1 MNRLIKMVR
10 RLAVAALLLPAALTS
25 CSDSDDGGVSAEVKI
40 PGNVKNL
47 TFDVAGGEQ
56 TIAIQT
62 NVDLVLTPS
71 ANWIDVEPLSSTSQS
86 IRRYQVVCQPCVSG
100 EERTC
105 QIAVEAAGFA
115 DVLAVKQ
122 TAGKVVSIVGDDVLP
137 SAGDGSQLTVTVKA
151 NDVPTFK
158 SEASWLS
165 FVGDVRNN
173 GDGTYSVDVKVARN
187 YFSAREGVL
196 TVVNGSSSVILTVK
210 QAAGSGAEISG
221 MPDDPALVPTFMGMG
236 WNLGNSLDSQNNG
249 VSGETLWGNKAC
261 TQATMDAIRAAGF
274 RTVRIPVTWL
284 GHIGDAPNYKI
295 EEAWMNRVAEV
306 VGYAE
311 NAGLNAIIN
320 IHHDGAESNFWLDI
334 KNAAVNNIKNDAVK
348 AQLKAMWTQIANK
361 FKDKGNFL
369 IFEAMNE
376 IHDGKWGY
384 GANTSDGGK
393 QYKTLNEW
401 LQVCVDAIRATGGNN
416 SSRWI
421 GVPGYCTNPQLTI
434 ENLVLPTDAA
444 GRLIVAVHFYDPSD
458 YTLEAKCEEWGHNA
472 AQGKKLNYGDE
483 DNVRSVFS
491 SLQQK
496 YVAAGIPV
504 YIGEIGNVH
513 RDNERA
519 EAFRKY
525 YLEYVCK
532 AAKTYGMSPIFW
544 DNGSANT
551 GRESSG
557 LFDHGTGKPINNGAE
572 IAAIM
577 VNAMENNDATYTLE
591 SVYNKNIEDYVTA
604 Q

>member
-1 MNRLIKMVR
+1 M
-10 RLAVAALLLPAALTS
+10 ALLIPASLTS
-25 CSDSDDGGVSAEVKI
+25 CSDSDNGGVSAEVKI
-40 PGNVKNL
+40 PGNIKNL
-47 TFDVAGGEQ
+47 TFDVAGGDQ

-62 NVDLVLTPS
+62 NVDLTLTPS
-71 ANWIDVEPLSSTSQS
+71 ANWVDVEPLSSTSQS
-86 IRRYQVVCQPCVSG
+86 IRRYLVACQPCVSG
-100 EERTC
+100 LERTC
-105 QIAVEAAGFA
+105 QITVEAPGFS

-122 TAGKVVSIVGDDVLP
+122 SSGKVVSIVGDDVLNV
-137 SAGDGSQLTVTVKA
+137 AGEGSQETVTVSA

-158 SEASWLS
+158 PEASWLS
-165 FVGDVRNN
+165 IVGDVKDN
-173 GDGTYSVDVKVARN
+173 GDGTYSAAVKVARN
-187 YFSAREGVL
+187 YANAREGVL
-196 TVVNGSSSVILTVK
+196 AAINGNAFVAFTVK

-221 MPDDPALVPTFMGMG
+221 MPDDPAVVPIFMGMG
-236 WNLGNSLDSQNNG
+236 WNLGNNLDAYNDG
-249 VSGETLWGNKAC
+249 VSGETAWGNKAC

-295 EEAWMNRVAEV
+295 DDAWMNRVAEV

-320 IHHDGAESNFWLDI
+320 IHHDGAESKFWLDV

-369 IFEAMNE
+369 IFEAVNE
-376 IHDGKWGY
+376 IHDGGWGW
-384 GANTSDGGK
+384 GANKTDGGK
-393 QYKTLNEW
+393 QYKALNEW

-444 GRLIVAVHFYDPSD
+444 GRLMVAVHFYDPSD
-458 YTLEAKCEEWGHNA
+458 YTLEAKCDEWGHA
-472 AQGKKLNYGDE
+472 AEGDKLNYGDE
-483 DNVRSVFS
+483 DNVRSVFA

-513 RDNERA
+513 RNDERA

-532 AAKTYGMSPIFW
+532 AAKTYGMAPIFW
-544 DNGSANT
+544 DNGSANA

-557 LFDHGTGKPINNGAE
+557 LFDHGTGKPLNNGAE
-572 IAAIM
+572 VAAIM
-577 VNAMENNDATYTLE
+577 VNAIENNDAAYTLE

>member
-1 MNRLIKMVR
+1 M
-10 RLAVAALLLPAALTS
+10 ALLIPASLTS
-25 CSDSDDGGVSAEVKI
+25 CSDSDNGGVSAEVKI
-40 PGNVKNL
+40 PGNIKNL
-47 TFDVAGGEQ
+47 TFDVAGGDQ

-62 NVDLVLTPS
+62 NVDLTLTPS
-71 ANWIDVEPLSSTSQS
+71 ANWVDVEPLSSTSQS
-86 IRRYQVVCQPCVSG
+86 IRRYQVSCQPCVSG
-100 EERTC
+100 LERSC
-105 QIAVEAAGFA
+105 QITVEAPGFS

-122 TAGKVVSIVGDDVLP
+122 SPGKVVSIVGEDVLNV
-137 SAGDGSQLTVTVKA
+137 AGEGAQLTVTVSA

-158 SEASWLS
+158 PGASWLS
-165 FVGDVRNN
+165 IVGDVKDN
-173 GDGTYSVDVKVARN
+173 GDGTYSAVVKVARN
-187 YFSAREGVL
+187 YANAREGAL
-196 TVVNGSSSVILTVK
+196 LAVNGSASVSFTVK
-210 QAAGSGAEISG
+210 QASGSGTEISG
-221 MPDDPALVPTFMGMG
+221 MPDDPALVPIFMGMG

-249 VSGETLWGNKAC
+249 VSSETAWGNKAC

-295 EEAWMNRVAEV
+295 EDAWMNRVAEV

-311 NAGLNAIIN
+311 KAGLNAIIN
-320 IHHDGAESNFWLDI
+320 IHHDGGDSKYWLDI

-376 IHDGKWGY
+376 IHDGGWGW
-384 GANTSDGGK
+384 GANKTDGGK

-444 GRLIVAVHFYDPSD
+444 GRLMVAVHFYDPSD
-458 YTLEAKCEEWGHNA
+458 YTLEAKCDEWGHNA
-472 AQGKKLNYGDE
+472 AKGNKLDYGDE

-491 SLQQK
+491 SLQEK
-496 YVAAGIPV
+496 YVAVGIPV

-532 AAKTYGMSPIFW
+532 AAKTYGMAPIFW
-544 DNGSANT
+544 DNGSANA

-557 LFDHGTGKPINNGAE
+557 LFDHGTGKPLNNGAE
-572 IAAIM
+572 VAAIM
-577 VNAMENNDATYTLE
+577 VNAIENNDAAYTLE